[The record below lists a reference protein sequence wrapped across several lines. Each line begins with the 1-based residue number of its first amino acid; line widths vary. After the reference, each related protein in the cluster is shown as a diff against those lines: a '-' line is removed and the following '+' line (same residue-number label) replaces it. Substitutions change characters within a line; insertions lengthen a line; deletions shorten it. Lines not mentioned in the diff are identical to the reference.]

1 MENQEP
7 GDSSQKTKQFI
18 ISGELMAEGKWVK
31 FEKITYMDPTG
42 KTRTWETET
51 YNEKRTVG

>member
-42 KTRTWETET
+42 KTRTWETVKHT
-51 YNEKRTVG
+51 TR